1 MQLCK
6 TARYISSEND
16 FFPLGVPAIFNH
28 SKYKE
33 QRHLAANYL
42 GVLSALYIDLIKKIL
57 YNINHI

>member
-42 GVLSALYIDLIKKIL
+42 GVLSALCTKRIK
-57 YNINHI
+57 NIMKY